1 MTAHPEA
8 TAGSGG
14 TGRARVAR
22 RVARIAA
29 IAIVAALAAYLVG
42 MNVLL
47 RTRLFR
53 NAITSTSGSLL
64 VEYRTAYSLFPG
76 RIHVE
81 GLTIR
86 GRDGSVEWILLLDR
100 CDFRVSFA
108 ALARRRF
115 HASHVNGD
123 GLSLRIRLR
132 KEAMGSPEEMA
143 ALPPV
148 PGFLDPP
155 LKDVGPP
162 PAPLTDANYNLWS
175 IQLDDVDA
183 NHVRELWI
191 DTVRYAGDLEI
202 RGRWLFRP
210 LRWLD
215 VGPATILLRAL
226 DGGYGTIEPW
236 LTGATGEL
244 VATVHPFALQEVDGA
259 AILDQV
265 SIDGTVRGTL
275 RTANILGRVL
285 DAQPSDGAPAVRADD
300 AGIDA
305 QIRLERGVWRS
316 GTRVQVDRLSMATRS
331 GAGTVEG
338 AMTAEVRV
346 DDGGMGHLTV
356 AATDFRATKGTSE
369 TVARAVDVSLASRD
383 LDLGL
388 VGSGFDLTG
397 SVEAQGFLGR
407 VEGTTLTAPR
417 LSLAATAARFRPGDE
432 PLAGA
437 LMISADALSVGRQ
450 DVTATTDL
458 LATVAVSRHRSPTD
472 RIDLSGSE
480 VRLRSAR
487 ASIKGA
493 VLAIPSLEVRARS
506 LALGVGVDSGPVG
519 HIGIEAPDIE
529 VPLALVP
536 NAFLLLPQGVS
547 IDGGHGRA
555 TVSADVDLARRAA
568 TGTAHFVAQAMHA
581 RVAGE
586 ALDGELRLDLHAAEQ
601 GGATD
606 LSGSTVAF
614 DGTVG
619 SPPAPWWGRGALHDA
634 LLDARRGLRF
644 HAHLVA
650 EAKDASPL
658 AAIVANNTAIPRWVL
673 NAISTSGLA
682 ATGDLLVSP
691 STFQARDVRAR
702 AAGIDLG
709 FELAE
714 LGAERE
720 WALLLDVGVVC
731 AGIDVAG
738 DQTDVLLFGAKPW
751 FTKKTASLRTVERR
765 YE

>member
-14 TGRARVAR
+14 TERARVAR
-22 RVARIAA
+22 RAARVATIV
-29 IAIVAALAAYLVG
+29 IVAALAAYLVG
-42 MNVLL
+42 MNLFL

-53 NAITSTSGSLL
+53 NAITSASGSLL
-64 VEYRTAYSLFPG
+64 VEYRSAYSLFPG

-123 GLSLRIRLR
+123 GLSLRVRLR
-132 KEAMGSPEEMA
+132 KEATVSPEETA

-162 PAPLTDANYNLWS
+162 PPPLTDANYNLWS

-215 VGPATILLRAL
+215 VGPATIRLRAL
-226 DGGYGTIEPW
+226 DCGYGTIEPW
-236 LTGATGEL
+236 LTGANGEL

-285 DAQPSDGAPAVRADD
+285 DAPDRDGSGPVRADD

-305 QIRLERGVWRS
+305 RLRLEHGVWRS
-316 GTRVQVDRLSMATRS
+316 GTLIQLDRLSMAARS
-331 GAGTVEG
+331 GAGTFD
-338 AMTAEVRV
+338 AALTTEVRV
-346 DDGGMGHLTV
+346 DDGGTGHLTV

-388 VGSGFDLTG
+388 VGSRFELTG

-417 LSLAATAARFRPGDE
+417 LSLAATAARFQPGDE
-432 PLAGA
+432 PFAGA
-437 LMISADALSVGRQ
+437 LMISADALSVGRKE
-450 DVTATTDL
+450 VTGTTDL
-458 LATVAVSRHRSPTD
+458 LVRMAVSRHRSPTD

-480 VRLRSAR
+480 VRLRNTR

-493 VLAIPSLEVRARS
+493 VLTVPSLEVRARS
-506 LALGVGVDSGPVG
+506 LALVESGPVG
-519 HIGIEAPDIE
+519 VIAIAAPDIE

-536 NAFLLLPQGVS
+536 NAVLLLPQGVS
-547 IDGGHGRA
+547 IDGGHGHA
-555 TVSADVDLARRAA
+555 TVSADVDLGRRAA
-568 TGTAHFVAQAMHA
+568 TGTAHFVAQEVHA

-586 ALDGELRLDLHAAEQ
+586 ALDGELRLDLHAIEQ

-614 DGTVG
+614 DGAVG
-619 SPPAPWWGRGALHDA
+619 SPPAPWWARGALRDA
-634 LLDARRGLRF
+634 LLDGRRGLRF

-650 EAKDASPL
+650 ESKDASPL

-751 FTKKTASLRTVERR
+751 FTKKTASLRAVERR

>member
-1 MTAHPEA
+1 MNGHLDA

-14 TGRARVAR
+14 VQRARVVRRAAR
-22 RVARIAA
+22 VAA
-29 IAIVAALAAYLVG
+29 IALVAALGAYLVG
-42 MNVLL
+42 MNVFL

-53 NAITSTSGSLL
+53 DAITSSSGSML
-64 VEYRTAYSLFPG
+64 VEYRSAYSLFPG

-86 GRDGSVEWILLLDR
+86 GRDSSVEWVLLLDR

-123 GLSLRIRLR
+123 GLSLRVRLR
-132 KEAMGSPEEMA
+132 KEASAAAEEMA

-162 PAPLTDANYNLWS
+162 PAPLTDANYDLWA

-202 RGRWLFRP
+202 RGRWFFRP

-215 VGPATILLRAL
+215 VGPATIRIQAL
-226 DGGYGTIEPW
+226 DVAYGRTEPW
-236 LTGATGEL
+236 LNGAAGEL
-244 VATVHPFALQEVDGA
+244 VATVHPFALQDVDGA
-259 AILDQV
+259 ALLDEV
-265 SIDGTVRGTL
+265 SIDGTVHGTL
-275 RTANILGRVL
+275 RTANLLGRLL
-285 DAQPSDGAPAVRADD
+285 DPPEGDGPPAVRADD

-305 QIRLERGVWRS
+305 RVRLDHGVWRS
-316 GTRVQVDRLSMATRS
+316 GTLVKLDRLSIAARSSAGVVEATLTTE
-331 GAGTVEG
+331 A
-338 AMTAEVRV
+338 RV
-346 DDGGMGHLTV
+346 DDGGTGHLSIE
-356 AATDFRATKGTSE
+356 ASE
-369 TVARAVDVSLASRD
+369 FKAVVGASQTFVRSADVSLASRD

-388 VGSGFDLTG
+388 VGSRFDLSG
-397 SVEAQGFLGR
+397 SIEAQGFGAR
-407 VEGTTLTAPR
+407 VEGTALAAPR
-417 LSLAATAARFRPGDE
+417 LSVAATAARFQPGDE
-432 PLAGA
+432 PFAGA
-437 LMISADALSVGRQ
+437 LMVSADALSIERNDMSG
-450 DVTATTDL
+450 ATDL
-458 LATVAVSRHRSPTD
+458 MARMAVSWHRSPIG

-480 VRLRSAR
+480 VRLRGTR

-493 VLAIPSLEVRARS
+493 AIAMPSLEVRARS
-506 LALGVGVDSGPVG
+506 LALVESRPVG
-519 HIGIEAPDIE
+519 RIALEAPDIE
-529 VPLALVP
+529 VPLALIP
-536 NAFLLLPQGVS
+536 NAVLLLPKGVS
-547 IDGGHGRA
+547 IDGGQGRA
-555 TVSADVDLARRAA
+555 MVSAEVDLEHAAA
-568 TGTAHFVAQAMHA
+568 TGTARFVAQSVRA

-586 ALDGELRLDLHAAEQ
+586 ALDGELRLDLHASEQ
-601 GGATD
+601 GDSTV

-619 SPPAPWWGRGALHDA
+619 SPPVAWWARGSLRDA
-634 LLDARRGLRF
+634 VLDARKGLRF
-644 HAHLVA
+644 RAHLAA

-658 AAIVANNTAIPRWVL
+658 AAIVANDTAIPRWVL
-673 NAISTSGLA
+673 DAISTHGLA
-682 ATGDLLVSP
+682 VTGDLLVSP

-731 AGIDVAG
+731 AGVDVAG

-751 FTKKTASLRTVERR
+751 FAKKTASLRAVERR